1 MGGLIVPDRG
11 CRVRAMSRRVF
22 AILVLLLVSAGCAGR
37 DFKRPAPESLAV
49 GQATEAEIRQRFG
62 TPYREGT
69 VLKNDE
75 TMKLLSYAY
84 ATTASSAPGSLIPAR
99 AQEFYIWR
107 DVLVGHHFTSSFPED
122 KTDFDGT
129 KASQIKKGETTEA
142 VVVSL
147 LGPPH
152 GAYRYP
158 LIADKDARATVYLF
172 EQAQGS
178 AFNLKFYRQILV
190 VQYDGAGLVKDLE
203 YTATGER

>member
-1 MGGLIVPDRG
+1 
-11 CRVRAMSRRVF
+11 MSRRVF
-22 AILVLLLVSAGCAGR
+22 ALLALVLVSAGCAGR

-69 VLKNDE
+69 VLKNNE
-75 TMKLLSYAY
+75 TMKILSYAY
-84 ATTASSAPGSLIPAR
+84 ATTASSAPGGLVPAR
-99 AQEFYIWR
+99 AQEFYLWR
-107 DVLVGHHFTSSFPED
+107 DVLVGHHFTSSFPDD

-129 KASQIKKGETTEA
+129 RASEIKKGETTEA
-142 VVVSL
+142 AVVSL

-158 LIADKDARATVYLF
+158 LIADKDARAGVYLF
-172 EQAQGS
+172 EQVKGTS
-178 AFNLKFYRQILV
+178 FNLKLYRQILV
-190 VQYDGAGLVKDLE
+190 VQYDGAGVVKDLE